1 MPRPNRL
8 LACLLLALALLPAA
22 PARAAKD
29 ELVIG
34 LTQFPSTFNPQIDAM
49 VAKSFILAMTRRPLT
64 GYDADWT
71 LVCMLCVE
79 LPTLENGLA
88 RVEELPDGRK
98 GVALTFTLQPKAT
111 WGDGTPVT
119 SADVVFTVEAG
130 KNPQSGF
137 SGLELFERITR
148 IDVKDDKTFTLHFDK
163 LTFDYNDVALEIL
176 PAHVETPRFEPAID
190 YKNRTAYDT
199 DTTNPGLY
207 FGPYRITEVSRGA
220 YTVLEPNPTWWGAK
234 PAFRRIVVKTIENTA
249 ALEANLLSGSIDYVA
264 GELGLSLDQA
274 IAFEKRHGQR
284 FDVVYRPGLNYEHID
299 VNLGNPVL
307 SDRRVRQAL
316 LYGLDRAGL
325 SKQLF
330 DGRQPVARSNVN
342 PLDPAHSD
350 AVPNYDYD
358 PKKAAA
364 LLEAAGWALS
374 GGVRRNA
381 RGETL
386 TVELMTTAGNRAR
399 ELVQQ
404 VIQAQWK
411 RIGVETR
418 LRNEPARVFFGETV
432 SKRKYPSLAM
442 FAWISAPESVPRTTL
457 HSESVPKAE
466 NNWSG
471 QNYTGYAEPRM
482 DALIDAIEVEL
493 DDARRKALWAELQTL
508 YATDLPAL
516 PLFFR
521 ADAYILPKWLKGVVP
536 TGHQFPT
543 TLWVETWRTE

>member
-1 MPRPNRL
+1 MPRLSRFI
-8 LACLLLALALLPAA
+8 ACLLIALAMPVL

-34 LTQFPSTFNPQIDAM
+34 ITQFPSTFNPQIDSM
-49 VAKSFILAMTRRPLT
+49 VAKSYILAMTRRPIT
-64 GYDADWT
+64 AYDANWK

-88 RVEELPDGRK
+88 RIEELPDGRK
-98 GVALTFTLQPKAT
+98 GVALTFTLQPQAK
-111 WGDGTPVT
+111 WGDGTPVS
-119 SADVVFTVEAG
+119 SADVAFTVEAG

-137 SGLELFERITR
+137 AGVELFERITR
-148 IDVKDDKTFTLHFDK
+148 VDVKDDKTFTLHFDRV
-163 LTFDYNDVALEIL
+163 TFDYNDVALEIL
-176 PAHVETPRFEPAID
+176 PAHVEKPRFEPAID

-220 YTVLEPNPTWWGAK
+220 YTVLEPNPTWWGEK
-234 PAFRRIVVKTIENTA
+234 PAFKRIIVKTIENTA
-249 ALEANLLSGSIDYVA
+249 ALEANLLSGSIDYIA

-299 VNLGNPVL
+299 VNLAKPML
-307 SDRRVRQAL
+307 ADRRVRQAL
-316 LYGLDRAGL
+316 MYGLDRASL

-330 DGRQPVARSNVN
+330 DGRQPVAQSSVN
-342 PLDPAHSD
+342 PLDPAHSED
-350 AVPNYDYD
+350 VPHYGYD
-358 PKKAAA
+358 PKRAAA
-364 LLEAAGWALS
+364 LLDEAGWKLS
-374 GGVRRNA
+374 GAVRRNGQ
-381 RGETL
+381 GEPL

-411 RIGVETR
+411 KIGVETR

-432 SKRKYPSLAM
+432 TKRRYPSLAM

-457 HSESVPKAE
+457 HSESIPRQE

-471 QNYTGYAEPRM
+471 QNYTGYANPRM
-482 DALIDAIEVEL
+482 DELIDAIEVEL
-493 DDARRKALWAELQTL
+493 DDAERMALWADLQRL

-521 ADAYILPKWLKGVVP
+521 ADGYILPKWLKGVVP
-536 TGHQFPT
+536 TGHQYPT
-543 TLWVETWRTE
+543 ALWVEQWKAQ